1 MSYMCHATKISK
13 PPPFLAV
20 TLCKDMERR
29 GERSSSN
36 LKKKMMMTYNNDN
49 EDTSTEKTSSHP
61 YVHIATLKHGMIG
74 IKLSPSSSNSS
85 YRAKISSLSHLGDP
99 PEGTRSD
106 VASSSSKLLNLH
118 VGDLLLMIN
127 NTSLYQIPFSDVQVL
142 SKRIKTE
149 CVLAVASE
157 RRKRSRSSTTTTT
170 RTTLLKE
177 PKTTK
182 YRITKSYGYMQF
194 DVEEFSIFFQSGS
207 DAPLKSLRADWN
219 RAKYFLN
226 GTREHSIDCWID
238 SIRGVRARCVRARS
252 ARILFEARIRMCT
265 QAIYGHPCHWLHL
278 IYGEDAVVCNGVDAM
293 EVGVVFERVCSRIL
307 LEYSSNSTGTF

>member
-1 MSYMCHATKISK
+1 
-13 PPPFLAV
+13 
-20 TLCKDMERR
+20 
-29 GERSSSN
+29 
-36 LKKKMMMTYNNDN
+36 MMTYNNDN

-182 YRITKSYGYMQF
+182 YRITNHTDTCNLMSRNFQY
-194 DVEEFSIFFQSGS
+194 FF
-207 DAPLKSLRADWN
+207 KADP
-219 RAKYFLN
+219 
-226 GTREHSIDCWID
+226 TR
-238 SIRGVRARCVRARS
+238 
-252 ARILFEARIRMCT
+252 
-265 QAIYGHPCHWLHL
+265 P
-278 IYGEDAVVCNGVDAM
+278 
-293 EVGVVFERVCSRIL
+293 
-307 LEYSSNSTGTF
+307 